1 MPYFLLKYPQSEEKE
16 SSKKFSSVLIEK
28 DDTTENDTDLV
39 YKSGVT
45 FEMSESGNY
54 SSEIMLFF
62 NWIMRLPNLQLD
74 NGEALFESFQK
85 DVGSLFK
92 MVENEKEMMDM
103 LKFDPKNA
111 KITKQIEL

>member
-1 MPYFLLKYPQSEEKE
+1 M
-16 SSKKFSSVLIEK
+16 LIEK
-28 DDTTENDTDLV
+28 DDTTENDIDLV

-45 FEMSESGNY
+45 FKMSESGNY

-74 NGEALFESFQK
+74 RSGTLYESFYK

-103 LKFDPKNA
+103 LKFDPKNP
-111 KITKQIEL
+111 KKTKQI